1 MDLNYSGKL
10 ERSDPLSLLNSLT
23 QQKEKKKSKLPD
35 VGRSY
40 KLGLPYGC

>member
-1 MDLNYSGKL
+1 LNYSGKL
-10 ERSDPLSLLNSLT
+10 ERSDPLSLILSHC
-23 QQKEKKKSKLPD
+23 QKKKKSKLPD